1 MAKQSKFKK
10 RIIREYLQLTSKILN
25 TVPVVDESNYF
36 VMTQNIEREIQKM
49 IGRLKYRD

>member
-10 RIIREYLQLTSKILN
+10 RIIREYLQLTGKILN
-25 TVPVVDESNYF
+25 TVPIVDESNYF
-36 VMTQNIEREIQKM
+36 IMTQNIEKEVQRM